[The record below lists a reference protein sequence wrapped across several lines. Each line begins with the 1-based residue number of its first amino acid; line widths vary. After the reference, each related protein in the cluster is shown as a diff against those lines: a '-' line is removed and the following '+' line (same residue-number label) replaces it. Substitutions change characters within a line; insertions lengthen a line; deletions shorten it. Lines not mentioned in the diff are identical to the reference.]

1 MRMADHDTSGTRLR
15 LPSAWLVHSVARTRS
30 SVRSAFR
37 WISRA
42 GSRSSGLGGWVCM
55 STLTFVATAAMAV
68 EPPPLQPITLD
79 QAIKAGAAGTGCSW
93 SLPGDRRMRFV
104 AAGDRA
110 VVRFKGRAIV
120 LSPAPRARELF
131 PFTFAD
137 WRAAG
142 MTVAVRLTGTARTR
156 GTEVITEHATL
167 RIVIQGTT
175 RLMDGIISC
184 GS

>member
-1 MRMADHDTSGTRLR
+1 MADHGTSGTRLR
-15 LPSAWLVHSVARTRS
+15 LPSAWLVHSAARTGS

-37 WISRA
+37 RISWA
-42 GSRSSGLGGWVCM
+42 GSHSSGLGGWVFM
-55 STLTFVATAAMAV
+55 STMTFVTTAAMAV
-68 EPPPLQPITLD
+68 EPSPLQPISLG
-79 QAIKAGAAGTGCSW
+79 QAMEAGVAGTGCSW
-93 SLPGDRRMRFV
+93 SMPGDRRMRFV

-110 VVRFKGRAIV
+110 IVRFKKRAIV

-131 PFTFAD
+131 PFTFAN

-156 GTEVITEHATL
+156 GTEVITQRATL
-167 RIVIQGTT
+167 RIVIQGTV